1 MGTATSTMTFFRSMG
16 GAIGTAV
23 YGAVLTTR
31 LKTHLTDIVPNATQS
46 MVDGLAK
53 AANSVQALHALKEP
67 MKGFA
72 LHGLVD
78 AMDDVFLVSLPFLAI
93 ALILAIITPE
103 QRLAGRSD
111 GPKPEGGEES
121 VEASAAAA
129 MH

>member
-1 MGTATSTMTFFRSMG
+1 
-16 GAIGTAV
+16 
-23 YGAVLTTR
+23 
-31 LKTHLTDIVPNATQS
+31 

-53 AANSVQALHALKEP
+53 AANSVQALHGLAQP
-67 MKGFA
+67 MKGWA

-103 QRLAGRSD
+103 QRLAGRTD
-111 GPKPEGGEES
+111 GPKPEGEEPEGDES
-121 VEASAAAA
+121 VEASRAAAA

>member
-1 MGTATSTMTFFRSMG
+1 
-16 GAIGTAV
+16 
-23 YGAVLTTR
+23 
-31 LKTHLTDIVPNATQS
+31 

-93 ALILAIITPE
+93 ALIIAIITPE
-103 QRLAGRSD
+103 QRLAGRND
-111 GPKPEGGEES
+111 GPKAEGESPESLES
-121 VEASAAAA
+121 SAAAA